1 MNQLSLHYKL
11 KEGQIIALFDGLNEI
26 FDPKLRQEIVTD
38 IKRFS
43 IDYPKNQ
50 IIVTSR
56 WLGYKAQE
64 LSHAGFEHFML
75 QDLDKDQI
83 ENFIQR
89 WHDLAFQNREDKSVK
104 QKRLQKAI
112 TESKAIRELAGN
124 PLLLTMMAV
133 LNRTQ
138 ELPRDRPKLYERAS
152 EVLLHQ

>member
-1 MNQLSLHYKL
+1 MVKSKL
-11 KEGQIIALFDGLNEI
+11 KDIDLSIEDPLDINGAEPNFLNNKNYSSEYI
-26 FDPKLRQEIVTD
+26 ELAKSWSKLPLYQ
-38 IKRFS
+38 
-43 IDYPKNQ
+43 N
-50 IIVTSR
+50 
-56 WLGYKAQE
+56 
-64 LSHAGFEHFML
+64 
-75 QDLDKDQI
+75 KDQI